1 MAKSSTKAKYF
12 CENCGSEVAANARCC
27 PRCGKFFSSVRC
39 PSCGHMG
46 TVHDFK
52 YGCPVCHYAMTEDD
66 INGTS
71 GGDEKS
77 SRDSRNKKSKS
88 KVRNKSSR
96 SFTPGKI
103 LGDDVPAWLFIVSV
117 IVLIGILALVIYRCQ

>member
-52 YGCPVCHYAMTEDD
+52 FGCPVCHYAMTEDD

-71 GGDEKS
+71 GGGEKS
-77 SRDSRNKKSKS
+77 GRDSRNKKSKS
-88 KVRNKSSR
+88 KVKSR
-96 SFTPGKI
+96 SSHSFAPGKI

-117 IVLIGILALVIYRCQ
+117 IVLIGILALVVYRCQ

>member
-39 PSCGHMG
+39 PACGHMG

-52 YGCPVCHYAMTEDD
+52 YGCPVCHYAMTEED

-71 GGDEKS
+71 VGAEKS
-77 SRDSRNKKSKS
+77 DRDVRSKKKKSKA
-88 KVRNKSSR
+88 KKTAGHEFSS
-96 SFTPGKI
+96 GKI
-103 LGDDVPAWLFIVSV
+103 LGDDVPAWLFVVSV
-117 IVLIGILALVIYRCQ
+117 IVLIGILALVFYRCQ